1 MQTYLYEGRNRLGE
15 KMNGRIESANP
26 QAVAKWLMESD
37 ISPTQIRELP
47 KPAEQPEWFT
57 NLTGENKVSL
67 LELQLLTRQMAN
79 MVRAGMPL
87 MLAIEG
93 IQRSTDSKALAK
105 ALLAVRADLD
115 RGSDLSS
122 AFARHPKIFDDFY
135 VNMIKVGEG
144 SGRLD
149 EAFRALFKQI
159 EFDRDLS
166 KKVKSAVRYPTFVMS
181 ALAIGMSVLM
191 FFVVPVFA
199 ATYKTLK
206 AELPAVT
213 QILITISEF
222 SRNYW
227 WLVGAMIGG
236 AFFVFRKW
244 TATDRGSYLWDR
256 TKTRMPIIGS
266 ILSKASVARFC
277 RNFAMASRSGV
288 PLVPSLELA
297 ARVVGN
303 AFYEQRIL
311 QMRRGVERGDNFTR
325 VATTAGIFSSMEIQM
340 LSVGDATGEVAEMME
355 QIAEIHSED
364 VTYEVSKL
372 SETIEPLLLG
382 IMGVMVGILLL
393 GVFTPL
399 WNLGQA
405 TLHPSGQ
412 EAPAP
417 ELSAPPLK

>member
-1 MQTYLYEGRNRLGE
+1 MQTYLYEGRNKLGE
-15 KMNGRIESANP
+15 KMHGRIESANP
-26 QAVAKWLMESD
+26 NAVAKWLMESD
-37 ISPTQIRELP
+37 ISPIKIRELP
-47 KPAEQPEWFT
+47 RPAEQPEWFT
-57 NLTGENKVSL
+57 NLTGENKVPI

-87 MLAIEG
+87 LLAIEG
-93 IQRSTDSKALAK
+93 IQRSTTNKALAK

-115 RGSDLSS
+115 RGSDLST

-135 VNMIKVGEG
+135 VNMIRVGEG

-149 EAFRALFKQI
+149 ESFRALYKQI
-159 EFDRDLS
+159 EFDRDLN

-191 FFVVPVFA
+191 LFVIPVFA
-199 ATYKTLK
+199 ATYKNLH
-206 AELPAVT
+206 AELPMIT
-213 QILITISEF
+213 QVLIAISEF
-222 SRNYW
+222 SRHYW
-227 WLVGAMIGG
+227 WVVGAVIG
-236 AFFVFRKW
+236 AVVFAFRKW
-244 TATDRGSYLWDR
+244 TATERGHYLWDR
-256 TKTRMPIIGS
+256 TKTRLPVIGS

-288 PLVPSLELA
+288 SLVPSLELA

-303 AFYEQRIL
+303 AFYAQRIL
-311 QMRRGVERGDNFTR
+311 QMRRGVERGENFTR
-325 VATTAGIFSSMEIQM
+325 VATTTGIFSSMELQM
-340 LSVGDATGEVAEMME
+340 ISVGEATGEVAEMME
-355 QIAEIHSED
+355 QIAQIHSED

-372 SETIEPLLLG
+372 AETIEPILLG

-405 TLHPSGQ
+405 TLHPTGH
-412 EAPAP
+412 
-417 ELSAPPLK
+417 

>member
-1 MQTYLYEGRNRLGE
+1 MQTYVYEGRNKFGE
-15 KMNGRIESANP
+15 KMRGRIESANP

-37 ISPTQIRELP
+37 IAPINIRELP
-47 KPAEQPEWFT
+47 RPAPQPEWLMT
-57 NLTGENKVSL
+57 ITGENKVDM

-87 MLAIEG
+87 MLAVEG
-93 IQRSTDSKALAK
+93 IQRSTTSKPLAK
-105 ALLAVRADLD
+105 ALSAVRADLD
-115 RGSDLSS
+115 RGSELSA

-144 SGRLD
+144 SGHLD

-159 EFDRDLS
+159 EFDRDMN
-166 KKVKSAVRYPTFVMS
+166 KKVKSAVRYPSFVMS

-191 FFVVPVFA
+191 LFVIPVFA
-199 ATYKTLK
+199 ATYKNLK
-206 AELPAVT
+206 AELPAIT
-213 QILITISEF
+213 QVLISISQF
-222 SRNYW
+222 SRSYW
-227 WLVGAMIGG
+227 WLVLAAIGG
-236 AFFVFRKW
+236 AVFLFKKW
-244 TATDRGSYLWDR
+244 TATERGRYLWDR
-256 TKTRMPIIGS
+256 TKTRLPVIGS
-266 ILSKASVARFC
+266 ILTKASVARFC
-277 RNFAMASRSGV
+277 RNFAMANRSGV

-325 VATTAGIFSSMEIQM
+325 VATTAGIFSSMEVQM
-340 LSVGDATGEVAEMME
+340 ISVGEATGEVAEMMD
-355 QIAEIHSED
+355 QIAQIHSED

-372 SETIEPLLLG
+372 SETIEPILLG

-405 TLHPSGQ
+405 TLHPGGH
-412 EAPAP
+412 
-417 ELSAPPLK
+417 

>member
-1 MQTYLYEGRNRLGE
+1 MQTYLYEGRNKFGE
-15 KMNGRIESANP
+15 RMNGRIESANP
-26 QAVAKWLMESD
+26 QAVAKWLMESE
-37 ISPTQIRELP
+37 ISPIKIRELP

-57 NLTGENKVSL
+57 NLTGENKVPI

-87 MLAIEG
+87 LLAIEG
-93 IQRSTDSKALAK
+93 IQRSTANKALAK

-115 RGSDLSS
+115 RGSELSA

-135 VNMIKVGEG
+135 VNMIRVGEG

-149 EAFRALFKQI
+149 ESFRALFKQI
-159 EFDRDLS
+159 EFDRDLN
-166 KKVKSAVRYPTFVMS
+166 KKVKSAVRYPTFVMT

-191 FFVVPVFA
+191 LFVIPVFA
-199 ATYKTLK
+199 ATYKNLH
-206 AELPAVT
+206 AELPAST
-213 QILITISEF
+213 QVLISISQF
-222 SRNYW
+222 MRNYW
-227 WLVGAMIGG
+227 WLLAAMIGG
-236 AFFVFRKW
+236 AVFLFRKW
-244 TATDRGSYLWDR
+244 AATERGHYLWDR
-256 TKTRMPIIGS
+256 TKTRLPVVGS
-266 ILSKASVARFC
+266 ILKKASVARFC

-303 AFYEQRIL
+303 AFYAQRIL
-311 QMRRGVERGDNFTR
+311 QMRRGVERGESFTR
-325 VATTAGIFSSMEIQM
+325 VATTTGIFSSMELQM
-340 LSVGDATGEVAEMME
+340 ISVGEATGEVAEMME
-355 QIAEIHSED
+355 QIALIHSED

-372 SETIEPLLLG
+372 AETIEPLLLG

-405 TLHPSGQ
+405 TLHPTGH
-412 EAPAP
+412 
-417 ELSAPPLK
+417 

>member
-1 MQTYLYEGRNRLGE
+1 MQTYVYEGRNKLGE
-15 KMNGRIESANP
+15 KMRGRIESANP
-26 QAVAKWLMESD
+26 NAVAKWLMESE
-37 ISPTQIRELP
+37 ISPIKIRELP
-47 KPAEQPEWFT
+47 KPAQQPEWLM
-57 NLTGENKVSL
+57 NLTGENKVDM
-67 LELQLLTRQMAN
+67 LELQMLTRQMAN

-87 MLAIEG
+87 MLAVEG
-93 IQRSTDSKALAK
+93 IQRSTTSKPLAK

-115 RGSDLSS
+115 RGSELST

-135 VNMIKVGEG
+135 VNMVKVGEG

-159 EFDRDLS
+159 EFDRDLN

-191 FFVVPVFA
+191 LFVIPVFA
-199 ATYKTLK
+199 ATYKNLK
-206 AELPAVT
+206 AELPAIT
-213 QILITISEF
+213 QVLISISQF
-222 SRNYW
+222 ARSYW
-227 WLVGAMIGG
+227 WVVGAAIGV
-236 AFFVFRKW
+236 AVFLFKRW
-244 TATDRGSYLWDR
+244 TATERGGYLWDR
-256 TKTRMPIIGS
+256 TKTRLPVIGS
-266 ILSKASVARFC
+266 ILKKASVARFC

-311 QMRRGVERGDNFTR
+311 QMRKGVERGDNFSR
-325 VATTAGIFSSMEIQM
+325 VATTSGIFSSMEVQM
-340 LSVGDATGEVAEMME
+340 ISVGEATGEVAEMME
-355 QIAEIHSED
+355 QIAQIHSED

-372 SETIEPLLLG
+372 SETIEPILLG

-405 TLHPSGQ
+405 TLHPTGH
-412 EAPAP
+412 
-417 ELSAPPLK
+417 

>member
-1 MQTYLYEGRNRLGE
+1 MQTYLYEGRNKLGE
-15 KMNGRIESANP
+15 RMNGRIESANP

-37 ISPTQIRELP
+37 IAPTKIRELP
-47 KPAEQPEWFT
+47 RPAEQPEWFT
-57 NLTGENKVSL
+57 NLTGENKVPI

-87 MLAIEG
+87 LLAIEG
-93 IQRSTDSKALAK
+93 IQRSTANKALAK

-115 RGSDLSS
+115 RGSDLST

-135 VNMIKVGEG
+135 VNMIRVGEG

-149 EAFRALFKQI
+149 ESFRALFKQI
-159 EFDRDLS
+159 EFDRDLN

-191 FFVVPVFA
+191 LFVIPVFA
-199 ATYKTLK
+199 ATYKNLH
-206 AELPAVT
+206 AELPAIT
-213 QILITISEF
+213 QVLITISEF
-222 SRNYW
+222 SRHYW
-227 WLVGAMIGG
+227 WLVAAMIG
-236 AFFVFRKW
+236 AAVFLFRKW
-244 TATDRGSYLWDR
+244 TVTERGHYLWDR
-256 TKTRMPIIGS
+256 TKTRLPVIGS
-266 ILSKASVARFC
+266 ILKKASVARFC

-288 PLVPSLELA
+288 SLVPSLELA

-303 AFYEQRIL
+303 AFYAQRIL
-311 QMRRGVERGDNFTR
+311 LMRRGVERGESFTR
-325 VATTAGIFSSMEIQM
+325 VATTTGIFSSMELQM
-340 LSVGDATGEVAEMME
+340 ISVGEATGEVAEMME
-355 QIAEIHSED
+355 QIAQIHTED

-372 SETIEPLLLG
+372 AETIEPLLLG

-405 TLHPSGQ
+405 TLHPTGH
-412 EAPAP
+412 
-417 ELSAPPLK
+417 

>member
-1 MQTYLYEGRNRLGE
+1 
-15 KMNGRIESANP
+15 
-26 QAVAKWLMESD
+26 
-37 ISPTQIRELP
+37 
-47 KPAEQPEWFT
+47 
-57 NLTGENKVSL
+57 
-67 LELQLLTRQMAN
+67 
-79 MVRAGMPL
+79 
-87 MLAIEG
+87 
-93 IQRSTDSKALAK
+93 
-105 ALLAVRADLD
+105 
-115 RGSDLSS
+115 
-122 AFARHPKIFDDFY
+122 
-135 VNMIKVGEG
+135 MIKVGEG

-191 FFVVPVFA
+191 LFVIPVFA
-199 ATYKTLK
+199 ATYKSLK
-206 AELPAVT
+206 TELPAIT
-213 QILITISEF
+213 QVLIAISEF

-236 AFFVFRKW
+236 AVFLFRKW
-244 TATDRGSYLWDR
+244 TATDRGGYLWDR
-256 TKTRMPIIGS
+256 TKTRLPVIGS

-303 AFYEQRIL
+303 AFYEHRIL

-340 LSVGDATGEVAEMME
+340 LSVGDATGELAEMME
-355 QIAEIHSED
+355 QIAEIHAED

-372 SETIEPLLLG
+372 SETIEPLLLA

-412 EAPAP
+412 QGPAP
-417 ELSAPPLK
+417 QLSAPPLK

>member
-1 MQTYLYEGRNRLGE
+1 MQTYLYEGRNKLGE
-15 KMNGRIESANP
+15 RMNGRIESANP

-37 ISPTQIRELP
+37 IAPTKIRELP

-57 NLTGENKVSL
+57 NLTGENKVPV

-87 MLAIEG
+87 LQAIEG
-93 IQRSTDSKALAK
+93 IQRSTANKALAK
-105 ALLAVRADLD
+105 ALLAVRTDLD
-115 RGSDLSS
+115 RGADLST

-135 VNMIKVGEG
+135 VNMIRVGEG

-149 EAFRALFKQI
+149 ESFRALFKQI
-159 EFDRDLS
+159 EFDRDLN

-191 FFVVPVFA
+191 LFVIPVFA
-199 ATYKTLK
+199 ATYKNLH
-206 AELPAVT
+206 AELPAITKV
-213 QILITISEF
+213 LIGISEF
-222 SRNYW
+222 SRHYW
-227 WLVGAMIGG
+227 WLVAAMIG
-236 AFFVFRKW
+236 AAVFLFRKW
-244 TATDRGSYLWDR
+244 SATERGHYLWDR
-256 TKTRMPIIGS
+256 TKTGLPVIGG
-266 ILSKASVARFC
+266 ILKKASVARFC

-288 PLVPSLELA
+288 SLVPSLELV

-303 AFYEQRIL
+303 AFYAQRIL
-311 QMRRGVERGDNFTR
+311 QMRRGVERGESFTR
-325 VATTAGIFSSMEIQM
+325 VATTTGIFSSMELQM
-340 LSVGDATGEVAEMME
+340 ISVGEATGEVAEMMD
-355 QIAEIHSED
+355 QIALIHSED

-372 SETIEPLLLG
+372 AETIEPLLLG

-405 TLHPSGQ
+405 TLHPAGS
-412 EAPAP
+412 
-417 ELSAPPLK
+417 

>member
-1 MQTYLYEGRNRLGE
+1 MQTYVYEGRNKLGE
-15 KMNGRIESANP
+15 KMRGRIESANP
-26 QAVAKWLMESD
+26 NAVAKWLMESE
-37 ISPTQIRELP
+37 ISPIKIRELP
-47 KPAEQPEWFT
+47 KPAQQPEWLM
-57 NLTGENKVSL
+57 NLTGENKVDM
-67 LELQLLTRQMAN
+67 LELQMLTRQMAN

-87 MLAIEG
+87 MLAVEG
-93 IQRSTDSKALAK
+93 IQRSTTSKPLAK

-115 RGSDLSS
+115 RGSELST
-122 AFARHPKIFDDFY
+122 AFARHPKIFDNFY
-135 VNMIKVGEG
+135 VNMVKVGEG

-159 EFDRDLS
+159 EFDRDLN

-191 FFVVPVFA
+191 LFVIPVFA
-199 ATYKTLK
+199 ATYKNLK
-206 AELPAVT
+206 AELPAIT
-213 QILITISEF
+213 QVLISISQF
-222 SRNYW
+222 ARSYW
-227 WLVGAMIGG
+227 WVVGAAIGV
-236 AFFVFRKW
+236 AVFLFKRW
-244 TATDRGSYLWDR
+244 TATERGGYLWDR
-256 TKTRMPIIGS
+256 TKTRLPVIGS
-266 ILSKASVARFC
+266 ILKKASVARFC

-311 QMRRGVERGDNFTR
+311 QMRKGVERGDNFSR
-325 VATTAGIFSSMEIQM
+325 VATTSGIFSSMEVQM
-340 LSVGDATGEVAEMME
+340 ISVGEATGEVAEMME
-355 QIAEIHSED
+355 QIAQIHSED

-372 SETIEPLLLG
+372 SETIEPILLG

-405 TLHPSGQ
+405 TLHPTGH
-412 EAPAP
+412 
-417 ELSAPPLK
+417 

>member
-1 MQTYLYEGRNRLGE
+1 MQTYLYEGRNKLGE
-15 KMNGRIESANP
+15 RMRGHIDSANP
-26 QAVAKWLMESD
+26 QAVAKWLMESE
-37 ISPTQIRELP
+37 IFPIKIREMP
-47 KPAEQPEWFT
+47 KPAQQPEWLT
-57 NLTGENKVSL
+57 NLTGENKVPL

-93 IQRSTDSKALAK
+93 IQRATASKALAK
-105 ALLAVRADLD
+105 ALIAVRADLD
-115 RGSDLSS
+115 RGSELSA

-135 VNMIKVGEG
+135 VNMVKVGES

-159 EFDRDLS
+159 EFDRDLN
-166 KKVKSAVRYPTFVMS
+166 KKVKSAVRYPSFVMS

-191 FFVVPVFA
+191 IFVIPVFA
-199 ATYKTLK
+199 ATYKNLK
-206 AELPAVT
+206 AELPPIT
-213 QILITISEF
+213 QVLISISQF
-222 SRNYW
+222 SRSYW
-227 WLVGAMIGG
+227 WLIAAIIGAGV
-236 AFFVFRKW
+236 FVFRRW
-244 TATDRGSYLWDR
+244 AATERGAYLWDR
-256 TKTRMPIIGS
+256 TKTRLPVIGS
-266 ILSKASVARFC
+266 IVSKASVARFC

-303 AFYEQRIL
+303 AFYEHRIL

-340 LSVGDATGEVAEMME
+340 ISVGEATGEVAEMME
-355 QIAEIHSED
+355 QIAQIHAED

-372 SETIEPLLLG
+372 SETIEPILLG
-382 IMGVMVGILLL
+382 IMGIMVGILLL

-405 TLHPSGQ
+405 TLHPQGH
-412 EAPAP
+412 
-417 ELSAPPLK
+417 